1 MKQKVI
7 GIMGQKGGAG
17 KSTLTNII
25 PNEILFKY
33 SKRKK
38 DCKILV
44 LDVDTQR
51 SNSDLRERDV
61 DILKMEIPSPFYDGL
76 DKDDQ
81 EQVRLMRTKFQFLN
95 AKYGWKPYE
104 LKTVEMEPNS
114 INRGIEILNSDGY
127 DFVFLDFPGTLDQEG
142 TGDLIEYVQY
152 MFIPTAKNTYD
163 INSLTRFIEQIND
176 IKWERLE
183 SIVFF
188 FNKFEKIKDRQ
199 YNKVQT
205 EIVQRF
211 GYPFM
216 RNRINK
222 TSIVESDYYNSLLP
236 MSLNINLNTQEVYP
250 LAGVNFSQFTDEL
263 LEIVNHNNKA

>member
-17 KSTLTNII
+17 KSTLTNIV
-25 PNEILFKY
+25 PNEILFKFC
-33 SKRKK
+33 KK
-38 DCKILV
+38 KKECKILV

-61 DILKMEIPSPFYDGL
+61 EILKMEIPSPQYNEME
-76 DKDDQ
+76 KEDQ
-81 EQVRLMRTKFQFLN
+81 EQIRLMRTKFQFLN
-95 AKYGWKPYE
+95 TKYGWKPYE
-104 LKTVEMEPNS
+104 LKTVDMEPNS
-114 INRGIEILNSDGY
+114 IGKAIEILNSDQY
-127 DFVFLDFPGTLDQEG
+127 DYVFLDFPGTLEQEG

-163 INSLTRFIEQIND
+163 INSLARFIEQINE
-176 IKWERLE
+176 IQWERLK
-183 SIVFF
+183 SIHFF
-188 FNKFEKIKDRQ
+188 FNKYEKIKNRHYDR
-199 YNKVQT
+199 VQS

-236 MSLNINLNTQEVYP
+236 ISLNINLNTQEVYP
-250 LAGVNFSQFTDEL
+250 LTGINFSQFTDEF
-263 LEIVNHNNKA
+263 LEIVNND